1 MITLTAAAA
10 AALARDWRIAAR
22 TPGLD
27 PHEIHQR
34 LEQAATYQALA
45 ACGVHGH
52 SDRTE
57 EAA

>member
-1 MITLTAAAA
+1 MNIAPAEAAAM
-10 AALARDWRIAAR
+10 ARDWRIAAR
-22 TPGLD
+22 EPGID
-27 PHEIHQR
+27 PQEIHAR
-34 LEQAATYQALA
+34 LERAAACQALA